1 MSSKQQQHHVLR
13 RITRYSCPEDLLAC
27 LIELRQ
33 IKSAGGEI
41 PLTDDELDQ
50 LLVMFKDSLHF
61 NETPATETNKE
72 GQSPS

>member
-1 MSSKQQQHHVLR
+1 MSSKQQHHVMR
-13 RITRYSCPEDLLAC
+13 RITRYSCPEDLLAY

-61 NETPATETNKE
+61 PATETNKE
-72 GQSPS
+72 SQSPS